1 MRVLLTLFSFFLMAL
16 SASGQTSGGAS
27 SKDANV
33 KEELRKLFV
42 ELNEAFEKRDRAAL
56 ERIYADEF
64 VWVHG
69 SGFVDDRA
77 AHINDAFSIEV
88 RTPLQI
94 PNFDNLR
101 VYGDAAILKNLLP
114 PAAGRGSLYS
124 TSVFAKRDGRW
135 QIVHAQGTLMLPE
148 RKTVKVD
155 SKILASYVG
164 KYENDAKE
172 SLTITSAGDALVL
185 AVRRAG
191 IPKRT
196 LAATSD
202 VQFFDKLGFEINFSK
217 DENGRVT
224 HLTIRSQS
232 GRESK
237 WKKVE

>member
-1 MRVLLTLFSFFLMAL
+1 MRVLLTIFSFFLMAL
-16 SASGQTSGGAS
+16 SASGQTSVS
-27 SKDANV
+27 TNKDANV

-42 ELNEAFEKRDRAAL
+42 ELNEAFEKRDRSAL
-56 ERIYADEF
+56 ERIYAEEF

-69 SGFVDDRA
+69 SGFVDDRT

-94 PNFDNLR
+94 PNFDRLH

-124 TSVFAKRDGRW
+124 TSVFARRDGRW

-155 SKILASYVG
+155 SKILATYVG
-164 KYENDAKE
+164 KYENDAKD
-172 SLTITSAGDALVL
+172 SLTITREGDALVL

-196 LAATSD
+196 LISTSD

-232 GRESK
+232 GRENK